1 MTRWPNS
8 APSTTPSTAMRRWT
22 GGVMAARST
31 GWSRCSTPAGYRV
44 AAADCLRRP
53 GLAPDLRE
61 GHPVRSVAEPR
72 GDRLLCLPDPPR
84 CRDPRPR
91 RPLALGYRE
100 PGPLCSG
107 CDPGRGRQ
115 PDPAKARR
123 DGPHPFRRPPYP
135 TRQWHPERQPSS
147 LYQRP
152 QLRPPA
158 RARILMTRTE
168 WPWGLTGTQF
178 GLATTLFYVAY
189 IACGIPSN

>member
-8 APSTTPSTAMRRWT
+8 APSTTPSTAMRP
-22 GGVMAARST
+22 AASWPPGTST
-31 GWSRCSTPAGYRV
+31 GRGLRHRRSAGRRV
-44 AAADCLRRP
+44 AAADRLRRP

-61 GHPVRSVAEPR
+61 GHPVRAVAEPR

-123 DGPHPFRRPPYP
+123 DGPHPFRRAQYP

-168 WPWGLTGTQF
+168 WPWWWLGLLYRKPEEFREAFEKIGR
-178 GLATTLFYVAY
+178 G
-189 IACGIPSN
+189 